1 MKRFVLTL
9 ALLASCLMGFS
20 QFNDPNDVDLN
31 PYKPILIDKDFIG
44 NDEMSHIF
52 LSYKIKEGGVIKK
65 KSNYKQPV
73 NGGLAFENDNFKV
86 IIPTADGQQNTLEL
100 TMLRS
105 FTYFH
110 RITEGNMV
118 FYRFEG
124 DVVTEDSLMGGFVR
138 YDVYPLA
145 FTKKKLASLH
155 KAKKLSDI
163 DYSKIVKLVDKDAWR
178 YVEFT
183 YSPQGVASYAARI
196 ICDGICANVS
206 RLRSNNFRQ
215 R

>member
-1 MKRFVLTL
+1 
-9 ALLASCLMGFS
+9 MGFS

-44 NDEMSHIF
+44 NDEMLHIF

-86 IIPTADGQQNTLEL
+86 IVPTADGQRNTLDL

-105 FTYFH
+105 FIYFH